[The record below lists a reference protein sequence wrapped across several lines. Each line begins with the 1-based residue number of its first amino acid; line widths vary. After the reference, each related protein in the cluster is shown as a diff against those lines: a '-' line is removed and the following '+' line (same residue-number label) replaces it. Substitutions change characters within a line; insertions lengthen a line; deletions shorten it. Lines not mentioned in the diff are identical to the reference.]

1 MNNNKANQLF
11 CLKSCSVF
19 DLSRILLILFF
30 LFSFSSCSDDGC
42 IEADDFG
49 EYEQE
54 IVTVKANY
62 SDEACTYDP
71 SKDLIDAEQGSGLK
85 DCFVKGSASISD
97 QDNNTF
103 TSSTGCLGFND
114 KNGGKPVSNICV
126 EQCRQKCMAS
136 TASSPSG
143 AEPMW
148 QPTSEKQEGKN
159 IGVTLTPGAEI
170 YVRATGTV
178 SLAGDKNADP
188 IFAGSKKSGLQSF
201 ADDLSKNVIQ
211 DVKFGTTKAIK
222 FSGMWYDGIDCVSPC
237 NKDKDDDSP
246 GEYVGGLGPSDSNSD
261 FERKLYNGARR
272 LVIYVINRDGYGFD
286 SSQTNEKEGVIGIP
300 LYADTD
306 LWTCYYSNN
315 SQADFKQSDCKSLP
329 YDDSRAGYGKNV
341 NSALAIE
348 AYGISSAN
356 QTKNLGKF
364 GGAIRW
370 KDDGLRSIFDPN
382 DDPFKGCSSDCA
394 SLGVDSG
401 AGYIDATTQFIN
413 NNPYPVE
420 LRARISSGASS
431 CTITYNIK
439 DSNGVVVKNTAND
452 PVGADDR
459 SWIIA
464 NGWSEPVV
472 LETGDKF
479 TAVPSDCGKNT
490 IVRIDKVQEIA
501 ISNSGLAR
509 FTTLGGVMSTCLI
522 NGKVINPDG
531 SRNPFTVSGIAGTN
545 AADFY
550 EYNLNSDDPLNN
562 LSVPNSPSPQST
574 TSSSYL
580 SPKTWSKPV
589 FVRKG
594 QRIRFSSSSWNGSFT
609 TYVGSTRQCG
619 VGMVMKID
627 ERPAFLCR
635 GKDLDTITNSKCLP
649 EVNSADGTA
658 TKCKEFAE
666 ECYKGSDSVHYCPVD
681 DCQTTWKSSCAVA
694 KNGTNAAVTQNTCD
708 ACKAL
713 KKENGAEKPTK
724 DINLPMCYDL
734 ENYKGSVANIDIG
747 TGFLKDQLKEP
758 KIAKGAVK
766 LGKFNGM
773 YGNFENFIN
782 TKTKEDAIY
791 QQNNIYQLRDPVTF
805 SKSGRVKFLILDGNK
820 FKDIEDGDSSQA
832 YSGNGVDGTKGKN
845 GYKINLSGKQEFVNG
860 EMLEAILCLEDVSG
874 VACSPDLTLQNPSGI
889 PLRIGSEPEV
899 VKLTFNGIS
908 AQNKTYYKFDDYGS
922 LVRIANS
929 GVSTPEP
936 IDNNYVGI
944 GSNFYRHSY
953 PKFLSDE
960 DIKKLD
966 DNAKKTRNDTIA
978 KIRLTFKIKDYDIPN
993 CSIASPSDCSG
1004 GDSCNGIKMDNKF
1017 YDGKT
1022 GAGLYCGEKESPGE
1036 NGCKKQYFCGNVYSN
1051 NSGSYQ
1057 VTVRVK
1063 NKKSNISN
1071 MVNGVVSPVVEIMDG
1086 KKPNCNTSNP
1096 TSTTPPFNGVK
1107 IINGSYDSSNN
1118 QNNDA
1123 VCSLSEYKTRD
1134 SSSNCS
1140 NNTSDFCLSA
1150 CKKQYVCTDQNLGQ
1164 AERVYKMLI
1173 EDYRYKAILNVTLIL
1188 MVTFYGVGYLM
1199 GVSEFSQSEIIGRV
1213 IKIGVIYLFVGPSG
1227 WYWFEKLF
1235 VQFFKNG
1242 TDYLAFVMATSFD
1255 RSPELKQAVDNYN
1268 FYDKSV
1274 LFSSVDKVFGMF
1286 FSSAVQKKVSAL
1298 LFASIFGWAYLII
1311 IYWGFMAY
1319 VYAVANAIL
1328 LYLTS
1333 QIFISILFVLGPIFL
1348 ITLLFNQ
1355 TKEMFDKWL
1364 SQLISFSLQ
1373 QIFLL
1378 TTLSFFNMMMYE
1390 VIKLSLGFRVCW
1402 DDVWVINIITRI
1414 KLLSFWTVASM
1425 PPRLNSQTGVGN
1437 TGNATSIPSIF
1448 SIMFI
1453 WIVASLMQ
1461 KFISFMTDVAA
1472 SISDG
1477 ISASSLSDGI
1487 KSMGNKMS
1495 QMGGKAMSG
1504 AWKKL
1509 GGEAM
1514 VQRLDKNLF
1523 DSGKLAD
1530 DERAK
1535 REAENKKNA
1544 GIKSSMAKS
1553 GDKAV
1558 RDFKEKNLDELA
1570 KLSPEKQKEKLKE
1583 IYDKASIEAGKKA
1596 GLTEDQAKALA
1607 SDKGF
1612 KYEGSN
1618 VFGAA
1623 YQAAKQAVDGSMVK
1637 SVNERSVSRTVTQ
1650 DNVKAAMKNLDK
1662 KGREDVIEASKS
1674 GKLKLQEERVLN
1686 NFRNNIKQIGKNIT
1700 QTTKAGLG
1708 AVGIRAEEDRKA
1720 YNDAKQ
1726 QLLNEGA
1733 IDNLTFEIARTSQ
1746 EKEMIEKRMKANK
1759 DDSKVRTK
1767 ANSAG
1772 KIAHLQQFAEQA
1784 DKDEKEDKLAKK
1796 DEWKQLGNQIGRDF
1810 RSAKQYFG
1818 LDSKTNKGK
1827 KDKED
1832 SLKQNWENV
1841 EKMQQGELKNE
1852 MNEAT
1857 TKKTQSLEK
1866 KNEWIDK
1873 AVKINASKE
1882 MTTMN
1887 GLDANHKE
1895 AVKATTKSLAN
1906 KNEWTNKVKE
1916 AKGASEIQRMDKLQE
1931 ELKKATNPDDKAEI
1945 EKRRNLLSRDE
1956 VYKKQSQRLRDAEDN
1971 LSHYTSEFNE
1981 NTTKENEAKDDL
1993 DNYHDDSAY
2002 IKQLEKL
2009 GEANTNANYYNH
2021 QAAAY
2026 KDKEDKIKKL
2036 LPSSS
2041 KEIKPDESEPII
2053 DTGSSKNPNVQV
2065 PESHID
2071 NKTPSKK
2078 T

>member
-1 MNNNKANQLF
+1 M
-11 CLKSCSVF
+11 
-19 DLSRILLILFF
+19 ILFF

-222 FSGMWYDGIDCVSPC
+222 FSGMWRDGA
-237 NKDKDDDSP
+237 DDFPAED
-246 GEYVGGLGPSDSNSD
+246 VGGSILGGTSDPN
-261 FERKLYNGARR
+261 FESKLYNGARR
-272 LVIYVINRDGYGFD
+272 LAIYVINRDGYGFD
-286 SSQTNEKEGVIGIP
+286 SSQTNEKEGIIGIP
-300 LYADTD
+300 LNADTD

-315 SQADFKQSDCKSLP
+315 SQADFKQSDCRSLP
-329 YDDSRAGYGKNV
+329 YDDSRAGYGKNI
-341 NSALAIE
+341 NSALAVE
-348 AYGISSAN
+348 TYGISSAN
-356 QTKNLGKF
+356 QTKNLGRF
-364 GGAIRW
+364 GGSIRW
-370 KDDGLRSIFDPN
+370 DADGLKSITDPN
-382 DDPFKGCSSDCA
+382 DDPFKGCTIACA

-439 DSNGVVVKNTAND
+439 DSNGIVVKNTIND

-459 SWIIA
+459 SWMIA

-501 ISNSGLAR
+501 ILNSGLAS
-509 FTTLGGVMSTCLI
+509 FTTLGGVMSTCSL
-522 NGKVINPDG
+522 NGKIINPDG

-609 TYVGSTRQCG
+609 TYAGSTRQCG
-619 VGMVMKID
+619 VGMVMKIE

-635 GKDLDTITNSKCLP
+635 GKNLDKIANSKCLP
-649 EVNSADGTA
+649 EVDSTDGTA
-658 TKCKEFAE
+658 TKCKEFAQ
-666 ECYKGSDSVHYCPVD
+666 ECYDATDSVNYCPVD
-681 DCQTTWKSSCAVA
+681 SCQTTWTSSCLVN
-694 KNGTNAAVTQNTCD
+694 KSGTNAAVNQNTCD

-713 KKENGAEKPTK
+713 KKKNGTETVTK
-724 DINLPMCYDL
+724 EINLPMCYDL
-734 ENYKGSVANIDIG
+734 ENYKGSVANIDIAN
-747 TGFLKDQLKEP
+747 GFSEGQLGNP
-758 KIAKGAVK
+758 GIAKGALK

-773 YGNFENFIN
+773 YGNFENFID

-899 VKLTFNGIS
+899 VMLTFNGIS
-908 AQNKTYYKFDDYGS
+908 AQSKTYYKFDDYGS

-936 IDNNYVGI
+936 INNIYVGI

-953 PKFLSDE
+953 PEFLSDE
-960 DIKKLD
+960 DIKKLSD
-966 DNAKKTRNDTIA
+966 SAKKARNDKIA

-1022 GAGLYCGEKESPGE
+1022 GAGLYCGAKESPGE

-1063 NKKSNISN
+1063 NKGSNISN

-1164 AERVYKMLI
+1164 AQRVYQMLI

-1213 IKIGVIYLFVGPSG
+1213 IKIAVIYLFVGPSG

-1487 KSMGNKMS
+1487 KGMGAKMS

-1523 DSGKLAD
+1523 DSGKEAD
-1530 DERAK
+1530 EERAK
-1535 REAENKKNA
+1535 KEAENKKNS
-1544 GIKSSMAKS
+1544 GIKSSMTKS

-1558 RDFKEKNLDELA
+1558 KDFKEKNLDKLA
-1570 KLSPEKQKEKLKE
+1570 KMSSEDQKKELKAV
-1583 IYDKASIEAGKKA
+1583 YDKASIAAGVKS

-1623 YQAAKQAVDGSMVK
+1623 YQAAKQAADGSLVK
-1637 SVNERSVSRTVTQ
+1637 SVNERSVSRTITK
-1650 DNVKAAMKNLDK
+1650 DNVKSAMKNLNK
-1662 KGREDVIEASKS
+1662 EGREEVINASKS
-1674 GKLKLQEERVLN
+1674 GKLKLGEKGLLS
-1686 NFRNNIKQIGKNIT
+1686 NFRKNIKQT
-1700 QTTKAGLG
+1700 AKAGLG

-1759 DDSKVRTK
+1759 DDSKIGTK
-1767 ANSAG
+1767 INSVD
-1772 KIAHLQQFAEQA
+1772 KIAHLEQFAEQA
-1784 DKDEKEDKLAKK
+1784 NEDEKEDKKAKN
-1796 DEWKQLGNQIGRDF
+1796 DEWKQLDNQIGRDF
-1810 RSAKQYFG
+1810 RSFKQYFS
-1818 LDSKTNKGK
+1818 DPDTKEK
-1827 KDKED
+1827 KDA
-1832 SLKQNWENV
+1832 LKQNWENV
-1841 EKMQQGELKNE
+1841 KKMQQGELKNE

-1873 AVKINASKE
+1873 AKDINASKE
-1882 MTTMN
+1882 MTTMK
-1887 GLDANHKE
+1887 GLDDNHKE

-1931 ELKKATNPDDKAEI
+1931 ELKKATNPDDKARLKKES
-1945 EKRRNLLSRDE
+1945 NLISGDE

-1981 NTTKENEAKDDL
+1981 NTARENEAKDNL

-2026 KDKEDKIKKL
+2026 KDKEEKINKL
-2036 LPSSS
+2036 LLSSS
-2041 KEIKPDESEPII
+2041 KEIKSESKEIKSESKEIKSESKEIKSDESEPII
-2053 DTGSSKNPNVQV
+2053 DTGSSENPNVKV

-2071 NKTPSKK
+2071 NKPPSKK

>member
-19 DLSRILLILFF
+19 DLGKILLILFF
-30 LFSFSSCSDDGC
+30 LFSFSSCEDDGC

-62 SDEACTYDP
+62 SDETCTYDP
-71 SKDLIDAEQGSGLK
+71 TKDLIDAEQGSGLK
-85 DCFVKGSASISD
+85 DCLVKGSVSISD

-103 TSSTGCLGFND
+103 TSSTGCLGFD
-114 KNGGKPVSNICV
+114 ESNGGKPISNICV
-126 EQCRQKCMAS
+126 EQCRQKCMTS

-178 SLAGDKNADP
+178 SLSGDKNADP
-188 IFAGSKKSGLQSF
+188 IFVGSKKSGLQSF

-222 FSGMWYDGIDCVSPC
+222 FSGIWRDGV
-237 NKDKDDDSP
+237 DDFPAED
-246 GEYVGGLGPSDSNSD
+246 VGGSISGGTSDPN
-261 FERKLYNGARR
+261 FEGNLYNGARR
-272 LVIYVINRDGYGFD
+272 LVIYVVNRDGYGFD

-300 LYADTD
+300 LNADTD
-306 LWTCYYSNN
+306 LWTCYYSDN
-315 SQADFKQSDCKSLP
+315 SQADFKQSDCRSLA
-329 YDDSRAGYGKNV
+329 YDDSRAGYGKNI
-341 NSALAIE
+341 NSALAVE
-348 AYGISSAN
+348 TYGISSAN
-356 QTKNLGKF
+356 QSKNLGKS

-370 KDDGLRSIFDPN
+370 KDDGLKSITDSN
-382 DDPFKGCSSDCA
+382 DDPFKGCTSDCVSLDVNA
-394 SLGVDSG
+394 SV
-401 AGYIDATTQFIN
+401 GYIDATTQFTN

-431 CTITYNIK
+431 CTITYTIK
-439 DSNGVVVKNTAND
+439 DSNGTLIKNTVND
-452 PVGADDR
+452 PVGTDDR

-464 NGWSEPVV
+464 NGWSNPIV
-472 LETGDKF
+472 LETGDKL
-479 TAVPSDCGKNT
+479 TAVPKDCGKYT
-490 IVRIDKVQEIA
+490 IVRIDKVQEITIA
-501 ISNSGLAR
+501 TSGLAK
-509 FTTLGGVMSTCLI
+509 FTTLGGVMSTCSI
-522 NGKVINPDG
+522 IGRVINPDG
-531 SRNPFTVSGIAGTN
+531 SRNPFAVSGASETY

-550 EYNLNSDDPLNN
+550 EYNSNSDDPLNN

-574 TSSSYL
+574 TTSSYL

-594 QRIRFSSSSWNGSFT
+594 QRIRFSSSSWNEGFT
-609 TYVGSTRQCG
+609 TYNGSLRQCG
-619 VGMVMKID
+619 IGMVMKID

-635 GKDLDTITNSKCLP
+635 GKNLDKIANSKCLP

-658 TKCKEFAE
+658 TKCKKFAP
-666 ECYKGSDSVHYCPVD
+666 ECYDATDSVNYCPVD
-681 DCQTTWKSSCAVA
+681 SCQTTWESSCAVA

-708 ACKAL
+708 TCKAL
-713 KKENGAEKPTK
+713 KERNGAETVTK
-724 DINLPMCYDL
+724 EINLPMCYDL
-734 ENYKGSVANIDIG
+734 EDYKGSVVNIDIK
-747 TGFLKDQLKEP
+747 TGFSDDQLKKPE
-758 KIAKGAVK
+758 IAKGAVK
-766 LGKFNGM
+766 LGKFNGT
-773 YGNFENFIN
+773 YGNFENFID
-782 TKTKEDAIY
+782 TKTKEDATY
-791 QQNNIYQLRDPVTF
+791 QKNNIYQLRDPVTF

-860 EMLEAILCLEDVSG
+860 EMLEAILCLEDDSG
-874 VACSPDLTLQNPSGI
+874 VACSPDLTSGI
-889 PLRIGSEPEV
+889 PLQIASEPEV
-899 VKLTFNGIS
+899 VRLKFDGIS

-922 LVRIANS
+922 LVRINNS
-929 GVSTPEP
+929 GVLTPEP
-936 IDNNYVGI
+936 FGDNHVGI

-953 PKFLSDE
+953 PKSLSDE
-960 DIKKLD
+960 DMKKLSD
-966 DNAKKTRNDTIA
+966 ADKKTRNDKIA
-978 KIRLTFKIKDYDIPN
+978 KVRLTFKIKDADIPT

-1022 GAGLYCGEKESPGE
+1022 GTGLYCGANESPGE
-1036 NGCKKQYFCGNVYSN
+1036 DGCKKQYFCGNLYSN

-1063 NKKSNISN
+1063 NKGSNISN

-1086 KKPNCNTSNP
+1086 KKPNCNTSDP
-1096 TSTTPPFNGVK
+1096 TSTTKSFDGVK
-1107 IINGSYDSSNN
+1107 IINASYDSSNN

-1123 VCSLSEYKTRD
+1123 VCSLSEYKTKD
-1134 SSSNCS
+1134 SSANCS
-1140 NNTSDFCLSA
+1140 GSILDSCLSA
-1150 CKKQYVCTDQNLGQ
+1150 CKKQYACTDQNYGQ
-1164 AERVYKMLI
+1164 AQRVYKMLI
-1173 EDYRYKAILNVTLIL
+1173 NDSRYKAILNVSLIL
-1188 MVTFYGVGYLM
+1188 MITFYGVGYLM

-1213 IKIGVIYLFVGPSG
+1213 IKIGVIYLFVGNSG
-1227 WYWFEKLF
+1227 WYWFEKFF

-1348 ITLLFNQ
+1348 ISLLFNQ

-1487 KSMGNKMS
+1487 KSMGNKMI
-1495 QMGGKAMSG
+1495 QMGDKAMSG

-1514 VQRLDKNLF
+1514 VQRLDKKLF

-1530 DERAK
+1530 KEREERKAQ
-1535 REAENKKNA
+1535 NKKNA
-1544 GIKSSMAKS
+1544 EIKRSMAKS

-1558 RDFKEKNLDELA
+1558 KEFKEKNLDELA
-1570 KLSPEKQKEKLKE
+1570 KLSPSQQKEKLKE
-1583 IYDKASIEAGKKA
+1583 IYDKASIEAGKKS

-1612 KYEGSN
+1612 KYEGNN
-1618 VFGAA
+1618 VLGAA
-1623 YQAAKQAVDGSMVK
+1623 YQAAKQMALSGGTLNK
-1637 SVNERSVSRTVTQ
+1637 SIGERKIHRTITK
-1650 DNVKAAMKNLDK
+1650 DNVRAAMKNLDK
-1662 KGREDVIEASKS
+1662 DGREVAKEAFKS
-1674 GKLKLQEERVLN
+1674 GKLKAGRTG
-1686 NFRNNIKQIGKNIT
+1686 FMGSTIKDMGLDRAGKNI
-1700 QTTKAGLG
+1700 KAGL
-1708 AVGIRAEEDRKA
+1708 AKIGIRSGADKEA
-1720 YNDAKQ
+1720 YKQ
-1726 QLLNEGA
+1726 ARDQLADEGA
-1733 IDNLTFEIARTSQ
+1733 IDRLNSIGLEIARPSE
-1746 EKEMIEKRMKANK
+1746 EKEMIKKRIQANK
-1759 DDSKVRTK
+1759 EAAKIGVSE
-1767 ANSAG
+1767 NSAER
-1772 KIAHLQQFAEQA
+1772 IAYVEQFAEQA
-1784 DKDEKEDKLAKK
+1784 DKDEDVDKRTKS
-1796 DEWKQLGNQIGRDF
+1796 EWKQLGNQIGREV
-1810 RSAKQYFG
+1810 RSFTNSFN
-1818 LDSKTNKGK
+1818 LNRNINKGK
-1827 KDKED
+1827 KEKKEA
-1832 SLKQNWENV
+1832 LEQNWDDV
-1841 EKMQQGELKNE
+1841 EKMQQGELENE
-1852 MNEAT
+1852 MNEA
-1857 TKKTQSLEK
+1857 KTNKEQSIEK
-1866 KNEWIDK
+1866 KNEWIDR
-1873 AVKINASKE
+1873 AGEINASKE
-1882 MTTMN
+1882 MTTMK
-1887 GLDANHKE
+1887 GLQENHK
-1895 AVKATTKSLAN
+1895 KAIGAKTESLAK
-1906 KNEWTNKVKE
+1906 KNEWANKSE
-1916 AKGASEIQRMDKLQE
+1916 AAKAAPKIQEMNKLQE
-1931 ELKKATNPDDKAEI
+1931 KLKKASPVDKASLEA
-1945 EKRRNLLSRDE
+1945 ERDLLSRD
-1956 VYKKQSQRLRDAEDN
+1956 VDYKEQLEILEDADN
-1971 LSHYTSEFNE
+1971 NLNQHTHEFDD
-1981 NTTKENEAKDDL
+1981 NTAKENEAKDNL

-2009 GEANTNANYYNH
+2009 GEANTNANYYKH
-2021 QAAAY
+2021 QADVYGA
-2026 KDKEDKIKKL
+2026 KEEKIKPL
-2036 LPSSS
+2036 
-2041 KEIKPDESEPII
+2041 IKKPPKDEEP
-2053 DTGSSKNPNVQV
+2053 
-2065 PESHID
+2065 
-2071 NKTPSKK
+2071 KT
-2078 T
+2078 